1 MQKIVS
7 RSPGEIFFFGEHSVV
22 YGRRAVVAAIDRWI
36 TTTLTKNNDGYV
48 QINSSLG
55 TFKAKLHGLRL
66 EVIKADVHL
75 APFAHGIERIYKR
88 FGDATGFTAVIES
101 ELPVNSGL
109 ASSAA
114 SSASLLGGVIALMD
128 KALTEEDMVHLVFRS
143 EIDIQK
149 IGSISGSACTVLR
162 GVVGIM
168 GNKFN
173 RLEDIVVEPDV
184 IIADSKESVPTSEST
199 GCVKDMLYRKELEV
213 QEIFDV
219 IHSLATKGEE
229 ALRKKDWQILGVL
242 MNENQSC
249 LKQLGVSTRKID
261 SAIESIKLLVYGSKI
276 TGAGGGGCFVSLC
289 NKEQA
294 PEVVTILKEQGFNA
308 YSCRICTAGN
318 GTG

>member
-7 RSPGEIFFFGEHSVV
+7 RSPGEIFFFGEHAVV

-36 TTTLTKNNDGYV
+36 TTTLTKNNDEYV

-55 TFKAKLHGLRL
+55 TFNAKLHGLRL
-66 EVIKADVHL
+66 DVIKADVHL

-88 FGDATGFTAVIES
+88 FGNATGFTAVIES

-128 KALTEEDMVHLVFRS
+128 KTLSEEDMVHLVFRS

-162 GVVGIM
+162 GVVGIT
-168 GNKFN
+168 GNNFN
-173 RLEDIVVEPDV
+173 RLDDIVVEPDV
-184 IIADSKESVPTSEST
+184 IIADSRESVPTSEST
-199 GCVKDMLYRKELEV
+199 GCVKDILYKKEREV
-213 QEIFDV
+213 QGIFDV
-219 IHSLATKGEE
+219 IHSLATRGEE
-229 ALRKKDWQILGVL
+229 VLRQKDWRTLGVL

-261 SAIESIKLLVYGSKI
+261 NAIESIKLLVYGSKI

-289 NKEQA
+289 NKERV
-294 PEVVTILKEQGFNA
+294 PGVVTILKEQGFNA
-308 YSCRICTAGN
+308 YSCRICTAGD
-318 GTG
+318 GAG

>member
-1 MQKIVS
+1 MQEIVS
-7 RSPGEIFFFGEHSVV
+7 KSPGEIFFFGEHAVV

-36 TTTLTKNNDGYV
+36 TTTLTKNNDGCV
-48 QINSSLG
+48 QISSTLG
-55 TFKAKLHGLRL
+55 TFNASLSGLRL
-66 EVIKADVHL
+66 EDIKADAHL

-128 KALTEEDMVHLVFRS
+128 KVITEEDMVHLVFRS

-149 IGSISGSACTVLR
+149 IGSISGSACTVLG

-173 RLEDIVVEPDV
+173 RLDDIVVEPDV

-199 GCVKDMLYRKELEV
+199 GGVKDILRKKELEV

-219 IHSLATKGEE
+219 IHSLATKGED
-229 ALRKKDWQILGVL
+229 ALRKKDWQALGVL

-249 LKQLGVSTRKID
+249 LKQLGVSTGKID
-261 SAIESIKLLVYGSKI
+261 NAIESIKLLVYGSKI

-289 NKEQA
+289 NKKHV

-308 YSCRICTAGN
+308 YNCRICTAGN